1 MITQTKKIAVY
12 AALLLLAPV
21 GALPAEQSAQK
32 RFTFEFEGGTV
43 WQGKNDVEIPNDG
56 SADRFSIPDL
66 IGKDP
71 SGYYRIYMT
80 YRIGGKQDLRLLFAP
95 LTIDGSGIPL
105 HAIRFENKTFAS
117 GVPLYAEYKF
127 NSYRITYRYLIT
139 NSGRFKWRLGFT
151 AKIRDAKVEL
161 ANDFHSAS
169 NSNVGFVPLLHISLQ
184 WNPSA
189 KWSAV
194 LDADALAA
202 PQGRA
207 EDFAFKISYDA
218 TDAVYISV
226 GYRGLEGGADSGE
239 VYTFAWLHYAALS
252 IGVGF

>member
-1 MITQTKKIAVY
+1 MMTQATKITVY
-12 AALLLLAPV
+12 AALLLLVPV
-21 GALPAEQSAQK
+21 GDLLAEQPSRK
-32 RFTFEFEGGTV
+32 RFALEFEGGTV

-66 IGKDP
+66 IGKGP
-71 SGYYRIYMT
+71 SDYYRIYMT
-80 YRIGGKQDLRLLFAP
+80 YRIGGRQDLRLLFAP
-95 LTIDGSGIPL
+95 LTINGSGIPL
-105 HAIRFENKTFAS
+105 QAIRFENKTFAA
-117 GVPLYAEYKF
+117 GAPLNAEYKF
-127 NSYRITYRYLIT
+127 NSYRITYRYLIAR
-139 NSGRFKWRLGFT
+139 GERFLWRLGFT

-207 EDFAFKISYDA
+207 EDFAFKISYDV
-218 TDAVYISV
+218 TDAVYISA

-252 IGVGF
+252 VGVGF